1 MKKNLFKTLCF
12 AAIALFTTFSLNSCK
27 TETPIDEEILLDGFY
42 VSGEATAFAT
52 VNVLGQLKA
61 TTVENDNNSARVGL
75 NEIYIALEA
84 NKTFT
89 FTEVAGATKTVYGP
103 GAGFASVVQVAG
115 GDEMGATIQK
125 GTYAAG
131 GSFTVPTSGLYHIVV
146 DTQTK
151 TLVILPVSSWAII
164 GGATPLGWSDNVMA
178 AKGAFSK
185 DSMVFEVTDITLLT
199 GDFKFRHSG
208 AWKQTIVAD
217 PLIKVNT
224 NFGGTSM
231 TTLVPGGANIPFVK
245 ADNGKY
251 TVKAV
256 WTKTQGI
263 TFSMKKTGD
272 VVVAEYPAN
281 LYMIGESIGGWDWTG
296 SYIVTMNPV
305 HSHANA
311 FWAIVYINASAVDGG
326 FKFSPL
332 KEWKGDFGVTGVAT
346 NGIYAKGTSNITTTT
361 AGYYMVYV
369 DLKAEKVSVTA
380 PTVYLIGDA
389 APDATWTKGI
399 AANLFTVDN
408 AAKTITSPAAA
419 AAKNIRMYTTCP
431 LSQLDSPA
439 ADWWQMEFNVIS
451 GKIEYRGAGGDQAAV
466 AVTVGQKAVLNFSTG
481 TGSIQ

>member
-1 MKKNLFKTLCF
+1 MKKIK
-12 AAIALFTTFSLNSCK
+12 LFTMCMVALSLIFVSCK
-27 TETPIDEEILLDGFY
+27 TDDPIVDTDPIVEDGFY
-42 VSGEATAFAT
+42 ISGDATAFAKID
-52 VNVLGQLKA
+52 VLGQLTA
-61 TTVENDNNSARVGL
+61 APVENDNNSARVGL
-75 NEIYIALEA
+75 NQIYIALEA

-89 FTEVAGATKTVYGP
+89 ITEVAGATKTINGP

-115 GDEMGATIQK
+115 ADEMGATIQK
-125 GTYAAG
+125 GQYAAG
-131 GSFTVPTSGLYHIVV
+131 GTFTVPTSGLYQVIVDQSTTTV
-146 DTQTK
+146 
-151 TLVILPVSSWAII
+151 VILPVSSWGII

-185 DSMVFEVTDITLLT
+185 DSMVFEINDITLLT
-199 GDFKFRHSG
+199 GDYKFRHSG

-224 NFGGTSM
+224 NFGGTSL
-231 TTLVPGGANIPFVK
+231 TTLTPGGANIPFLK

-256 WTKTQGI
+256 WTKAGGI
-263 TFSMKKTGD
+263 KFSMTKTAD

-281 LYMIGESIGGWDWTG
+281 LYMIGESIGGWEWTG
-296 SYIVTMNPV
+296 AYIVTMNPV

-332 KEWKGDFGVTGVAT
+332 KEWKGDFGVTGTAT
-346 NGIYAKGTSNITTTT
+346 DGVYAKGTSNITTTT

-380 PTVYLIGDA
+380 PMVYLIGDA

-408 AAKTITSPAAA
+408 VAKTITSPAAA
-419 AAKNIRMYTTCP
+419 AAKNIRMYATCP

-451 GKIEYRGAGGDQAAV
+451 GKIEYRGTGGDQAAV
-466 AVTVGQKAVLNFSTG
+466 PVTVGQKAVLNFSTG
-481 TGSIQ
+481 TGVIQ